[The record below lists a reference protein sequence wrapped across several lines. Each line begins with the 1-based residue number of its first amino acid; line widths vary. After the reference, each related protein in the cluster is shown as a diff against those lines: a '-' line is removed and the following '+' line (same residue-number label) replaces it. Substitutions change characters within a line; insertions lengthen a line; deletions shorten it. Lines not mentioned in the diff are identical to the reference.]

1 MTPVNP
7 TLTPA
12 TTQTATARPEPE
24 PVDGEKSGALTAD
37 FNTFLTLLTTQMKN
51 QDPLQ
56 PIESTEFVAQ
66 LAQFSTVEQQVQT
79 NDKLAALMEVMSNSS
94 ASALA
99 DWLGSTVRAVAPVVF
114 SGSPVAAYPAA
125 PPKDADKATLVVR
138 DANGGTVAEVPF
150 KPGDESVTWNGKT
163 ASGVDA
169 VAGTYSFSA
178 RYADKAGATTA
189 GDVETYNRVV
199 EARRID
205 GEAILSLE
213 SGAKVKADLVTG
225 VR

>member
-1 MTPVNP
+1 MTTVNS
-7 TLTPA
+7 TLAPA
-12 TTQTATARPEPE
+12 TAQTTTAKPA
-24 PVDGEKSGALTAD
+24 PVDEKKSGALTAD

-66 LAQFSTVEQQVQT
+66 LAQFSAVEQQVQT
-79 NDKLAALMEVMSNSS
+79 NDKLTELMEAMSNAS

-99 DWLGSTVRAVAPVVF
+99 DWLGSTVRAVAPVKF
-114 SGSPVAAYPAA
+114 SGSPVAAYPTT
-125 PPKDADKATLVVR
+125 PPKDADKATLVVQ
-138 DANGGTVAEVPF
+138 DANGKTVAEVPF

-163 ASGVDA
+163 ASGADA
-169 VAGTYSFSA
+169 PAGTYKVAA
-178 RYADKAGATTA
+178 RYATKAGATTT

-199 EARRID
+199 EARRVD

-213 SGAKVKADLVTG
+213 GGAKVKADLVTG

>member
-1 MTPVNP
+1 MTTVSP

-12 TTQTATARPEPE
+12 AAKASAAQAAPA
-24 PVDGEKSGALTAD
+24 DDKKSGALTAD

-66 LAQFSTVEQQVQT
+66 LAQFSAVEQQVQT
-79 NDKLAALMEVMSNSS
+79 NDKLSALTEALSSSS

-99 DWLGSTVRAVAPVVF
+99 DWLGTTVRAVAPAQF
-114 SGSPVAAYPAA
+114 SGAPVAGYPAS
-125 PPKDADKATLVVR
+125 PPPGADKATLVVQ
-138 DANGGTVAEVPF
+138 DASGKTVAELAF

-163 ASGVDA
+163 ASGADA
-169 VAGTYSFSA
+169 PAGAYTMTA
-178 RYADKAGATTA
+178 RYVDKAGATTT
-189 GDVETYNRVV
+189 GEVETYTRVV
-199 EARRID
+199 EARRVD
-205 GEAILSLE
+205 GEAVLSLE
-213 SGAKVKADLVTG
+213 GGARVKADAVSG